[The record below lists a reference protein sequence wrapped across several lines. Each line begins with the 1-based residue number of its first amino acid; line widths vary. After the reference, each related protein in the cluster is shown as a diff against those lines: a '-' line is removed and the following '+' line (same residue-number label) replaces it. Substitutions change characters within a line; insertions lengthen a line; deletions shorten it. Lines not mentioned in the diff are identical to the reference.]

1 MVTFPILLR
10 PLSIIACLFRSL
22 LLVLFAGPVS
32 AEQPF
37 SFATTPGQL
46 PKTVMPVLY
55 ALDLTPDLDKLSF
68 TGTEIVDIDVA
79 APATNRLVLNAV
91 DITIEKASIDGDTLP
106 STALILDP
114 AAETLTLSRS
124 HPIPS
129 VGTSFPLIM
138 WAALIGS
145 AVAASW
151 SIIRPPRAAGG

>member
-1 MVTFPILLR
+1 MVTFPILAR
-10 PLSIIACLFRSL
+10 PLSIVACLFRSF
-22 LLVLFAGPVS
+22 LLVLFAGHAS

-91 DITIEKASIDGDTLP
+91 FNRRRHSAVNG
-106 STALILDP
+106 AH
-114 AAETLTLSRS
+114 SRS
-124 HPIPS
+124 
-129 VGTSFPLIM
+129 
-138 WAALIGS
+138 
-145 AVAASW
+145 
-151 SIIRPPRAAGG
+151 RR